1 MSEPFQP
8 ADLGGLTSEEVLE
21 RVAREGYNELPQTRK
36 RGILHIVLEV
46 FREPMFL
53 LLVACGLLYLIL
65 GDPGEAL
72 MLLGFVAVII
82 GITVYQEGKTER
94 ALDALRDLSS
104 PRALVV
110 RDGEQRRIPGR
121 EVVRDDIILL
131 AEGDRVPADAR
142 VLHQVNLSADESLL
156 TGESVPV
163 GKATWDGTSEPVRPG
178 GDGQSMVYSGSM
190 IVRGQG
196 VARVTATGIRTEMG
210 KIGKALQSLEPG
222 QTRLQ
227 SETGRIVRSFAF
239 AGFILCAVVVLVFG
253 FTRGDWLRGV
263 LAGLSLAMATLPEEF
278 PVVLTVFLA
287 LGAWRI
293 SRRSVLTRRMPA
305 VETLGSATV
314 LCTDKTGTLTLN
326 RMTVTTLCV
335 GSRIHRIGNADDRL
349 PEDYH
354 ELVEHA
360 LLASP
365 RDPFDPM
372 EKAMRELG
380 SRTLLNT
387 EHLREDWNL
396 LREYPLSERL
406 LAMSRVWES
415 ASGEGLIVAAKGAP
429 EAIADLCHLDGT
441 SAAGIRGCV
450 DRLASEGLRVI
461 AVGSARVPPG
471 GLPEGQHDFPFKF
484 LGLLGLQDPIRPQ
497 VPDAVALCRR
507 AGIRVLMITGDYP
520 GTASN
525 IARAAGIENPGDVLT
540 GPEIETLD
548 PGELRVRLARVNVI
562 ARAVPEQKLR
572 IVEALK
578 ANGEVVAMTG
588 DGVNDAPALKA
599 ADIGVA
605 MGGRGTDVAR
615 EAADI
620 VLLDDDFASIV
631 QAVRTG
637 RRIYDNLRKAIA
649 FILAVHLPIAGMA
662 LLPVLAGWPLALLP
676 VHILFLELIIDPAC
690 SVVFEMEDEEED
702 VMDRPPRKATERLFG
717 RHLVV
722 LAVVQGL
729 AVLALVAGVYAWSL
743 ASGFG
748 EGEARAL
755 SFVGLVFGNLG
766 MIISNRSRTQ
776 GFFRILARPNPAQ
789 TWVVAGAL
797 VFLAAAVFV
806 PALNGVFGFA
816 PVHLW
821 QIPFSLATGVVAAG
835 AAESVKLPDLLRAR
849 GSIRKRSNG

>member
-1 MSEPFQP
+1 MPDSFDP
-8 ADLGGLTSEEVLE
+8 ADLRGLSSEEVLE
-21 RVAREGYNELPQTRK
+21 RLSSEGYNELPQGKK
-36 RGILHIVLEV
+36 RGLFHIVFEV

-65 GDPGEAL
+65 GDPEEAL

-82 GITVYQEGKTER
+82 GITVYQEGKTEK

-110 RDGEQRRIPGR
+110 RDGEQRRIAGK
-121 EVVRDDIILL
+121 EVVRDDIVLL
-131 AEGDRVPADAR
+131 AEGDRVPADAL

-163 GKATWDGTSEPVRPG
+163 RKAAWDGKADPGRPG
-178 GDGQSMVYSGSM
+178 GDDQPMVYSGSM
-190 IVRGQG
+190 VVRGQA
-196 VARVTATGIRTEMG
+196 VVRVTSTGIQTEMG
-210 KIGKALQSLEPG
+210 KIGKALQTIETG

-227 SETGRIVRSFAF
+227 AETGRIVKSFAL
-239 AGFILCAVVVLVFG
+239 AGLFLCVLVVLVFG
-253 FTRGDWLRGV
+253 FTRGNWLRGV

-293 SRRSVLTRRMPA
+293 SKRSVLTRRMPA

-314 LCTDKTGTLTLN
+314 LCTDKTGTLTMN
-326 RMTVTTLCV
+326 RMTVAELCV
-335 GSRIHRIGNADDRL
+335 GTRVSKVGQADNLL
-349 PEDYH
+349 PEEYH
-354 ELVEHA
+354 ALVEHT

-365 RDPFDPM
+365 KDPFDPM

-380 SRTLLNT
+380 VRTLMNT
-387 EHLREDWNL
+387 EHLRDDWKL
-396 LREYPLSERL
+396 LREYPLSEKL

-415 ASGEGLIVAAKGAP
+415 TVDGGFVVAAKGAP
-429 EAIADLCHLDGT
+429 EAVSDLCHLD
-441 SAAGIRGCV
+441 AAAASEVRACV
-450 DRLASEGLRVI
+450 DRMAADGLRVI
-461 AVGSARVPPG
+461 AVASSRIPAG
-471 GLPEGQHDFPFKF
+471 GLPEGQHDFPFE
-484 LGLLGLQDPIRPQ
+484 LQGLMGLQDPIRAQ

-525 IARAAGIENPGDVLT
+525 IARKAGIDNPGDVLT

-548 PGELRVRLARVNVI
+548 AGELRVRLARTNVV

-578 ANGEVVAMTG
+578 SNGEVVAMTG

-599 ADIGVA
+599 ADIGIA

-615 EAADI
+615 ESADL

-631 QAVRTG
+631 QAVKTG
-637 RRIYDNLRKAIA
+637 RRIYDNLRKAIT

-662 LLPVLAGWPLALLP
+662 LLPVLLGWPLALLP

-690 SVVFEMEDEEED
+690 SIIFEMEDEEED
-702 VMDRPPRKATERLFG
+702 VMDRPPRKTTERLFG
-717 RHLVV
+717 RNLVAM
-722 LAVVQGL
+722 AVVQGL
-729 AVLALVAGVYAWSL
+729 AVFTLVAAIYGWSL
-743 ASGFG
+743 LSGFG

-755 SFVGLVFGNLG
+755 SFVGLVFGNIG
-766 MIISNRSRTQ
+766 MIISNRSRSQ
-776 GFFRILARPNPAQ
+776 GLFRILARRNPAQ
-789 TWVVAGAL
+789 TWVVGGAL
-797 VFLAAAVFV
+797 AFLAVAVFV
-806 PALNGVFGFA
+806 PAVNSIFGFA

-821 QIPFSLATGVVAAG
+821 QVLFSLGSGVAAVA
-835 AAESVKLPDLLRAR
+835 AAESVKLPGLIRAR
-849 GSIRKRSNG
+849 RIGKSEASN

>member
-1 MSEPFQP
+1 MSVSFDPI
-8 ADLGGLTSEEVLE
+8 DLQGLSTEAVLE
-21 RVAREGYNELPQTRK
+21 RIAAEGYNELPQGKK
-36 RGILHIVLEV
+36 RGVFHIVFEV
-46 FREPMFL
+46 LREPMFL
-53 LLVACGLLYLIL
+53 LLVACGLLYLVL
-65 GDPGEAL
+65 GDPEEAL

-82 GITVYQEGKTER
+82 GITVYQEGKTEK

-110 RDGEQRRIPGR
+110 RDGEQRRIAGR
-121 EVVRDDIILL
+121 EVVRDDIVLL
-131 AEGDRVPADAR
+131 AEGDRVPADGL

-163 GKATWDGTSEPVRPG
+163 RKAAWDGRTETGRPG
-178 GDGQSMVYSGSM
+178 GDDQPMVYSGSM

-196 VARVTATGIRTEMG
+196 VVRVTSTGIRTEMG
-210 KIGKALQSLEPG
+210 KIGKALQTLEPG

-227 SETGRIVRSFAF
+227 AETGRIVKGFAF
-239 AGFILCAVVVLVFG
+239 TGLLLCLVVVLVFG

-293 SRRSVLTRRMPA
+293 SKRSVLTRRMPA

-326 RMTVTTLCV
+326 RMTVAELRV
-335 GSRIHRIGNADDRL
+335 GHSISRVGQTDNGL
-349 PEDYH
+349 PEEFH
-354 ELVEHA
+354 PLVENA

-380 SRTLLNT
+380 VRTLMNT
-387 EHLREDWNL
+387 EHLRDDWKL
-396 LREYPLSERL
+396 LREYPLSEKL

-415 ASGEGLIVAAKGAP
+415 TSDGSHVVAAKGAP
-429 EAIADLCHLDGT
+429 EAVADLCHLDE
-441 SAAGIRGCV
+441 AAFSELRADV
-450 DRLASEGLRVI
+450 DRMASAGLRVI
-461 AVGSARVPPG
+461 AVASARFPEG
-471 GLPEGQHDFPFKF
+471 GLPDGQHDFPFE
-484 LGLLGLQDPIRPQ
+484 LRGLMGLQDPIRPQ
-497 VPDAVALCRR
+497 VPEAVALCRR

-525 IARAAGIENPGDVLT
+525 IARAAGIENPEDVLT
-540 GPEIETLD
+540 GSEIDGMD
-548 PGELRVRLARVNVI
+548 PSELRLRLARVSVV

-615 EAADI
+615 ESADL

-637 RRIYDNLRKAIA
+637 RRIYDNLQKAIT
-649 FILAVHLPIAGMA
+649 FILAVHIPIAGMA

-702 VMDRPPRKATERLFG
+702 VMDRPPRKASARLFG

-722 LAVVQGL
+722 MAVVQGL
-729 AVLALVAGVYAWSL
+729 AVFALVAAVYGWSL
-743 ASGFG
+743 LSGFG

-766 MIISNRSRTQ
+766 MIIANRSKTQ

-797 VFLAAAVFV
+797 GFLAAAVFV
-806 PALNGVFGFA
+806 PSINGIFSFA

-821 QIPFSLATGVVAAG
+821 QIPFSLATGVAAVA
-835 AAESVKLPDLLRAR
+835 AAESVKLPGILRAR
-849 GSIRKRSNG
+849 RAVREARR